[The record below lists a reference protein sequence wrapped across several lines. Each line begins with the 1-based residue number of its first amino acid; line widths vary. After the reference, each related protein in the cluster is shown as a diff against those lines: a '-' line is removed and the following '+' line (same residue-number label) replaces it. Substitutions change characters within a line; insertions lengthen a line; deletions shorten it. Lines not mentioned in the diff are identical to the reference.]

1 MPHLVPKDLTALPFV
16 DRVPDPNERP
26 DQRRIE
32 WIRNGEC
39 LGAAEH
45 INDNKGELNRGP
57 VQVQKNAST
66 LMDNEKVIDSSLR
79 EIIERVNSHDDAL
92 GSIGDD
98 NLADKVQELEEK
110 VEPFEAEIKA
120 NKLAIFIAGETI
132 KANDKKVGV
141 RPDEDPTTRDVMND
155 LLFVKKEMGNYSGK
169 DFNGNDVPGV
179 TETSG
184 MKARIINNGL
194 SIAQN
199 TRRIAQLE
207 DDWIQS
213 DVGALTAN
221 IEQIRQELG
230 QTDDAPTDSVY
241 EWIKESDTK
250 QKDQDTDIER
260 LKVAVGIDSGSTETL
275 DQRISTNTAAIATN
289 QNSITENSDKIRN
302 IETKIGDS
310 TTPQGMEYRL
320 IDTERKVSTLN
331 NIVGQTDDDGLRK
344 KVQDVMDE
352 IGDDGTVGSIK
363 GRIVTNENNILTD
376 QRSIA
381 TLQTQIGNSTAGSE
395 SGLFKRI
402 GAAEEA
408 LFGDGQGSKGL
419 SDIVVDLA
427 VEVADKVADV
437 DSDGKTYARSDKA
450 WVEITNDSIEEAPQD
465 DKSYVRKT
473 GTWVDMFQNG
483 LVLPANKNIVFTVGN
498 NTIEA
503 MSAVDGKIVVGV
515 DANKVELK
523 GTVEPFK
530 VGAGFKISSGAAN
543 TDKIHILDDTIT
555 LGSNGVQTVVST
567 GAGKTFQVNVGA
579 QKYDVLHKG
588 NFADNTTATPM
599 VRVEED
605 WKPLSDYANSRARGG
620 MYFENSTAQL
630 DLKVDTPSAVTA
642 NVVPV
647 LFGWSVDFV
656 NGSSGFTY
664 RGDTSKVF
672 QSIVQAEVETVTDDT
687 EIEFHLYKNDVD
699 TNIRYI
705 IKGRMWN
712 TDNTAYA
719 FINLPLSLQKDD
731 TLKIYAVARG
741 KDSTI
746 KVKSATMYLTEM

>member
-16 DRVPDPNERP
+16 DRIPDPTERP

-57 VQVQKNAST
+57 VQVQKNAAT
-66 LMDNEKVIDSSLR
+66 LMDNEKIIDSSLR
-79 EIIERVNSHDDAL
+79 EIIERVNAHDDTL

-98 NLADKVQELEEK
+98 NLATKVQELEETI
-110 VEPFEAEIKA
+110 EPFDADIKA
-120 NKLAIFIAGETI
+120 NKLAIFVAGEAI

-141 RPDEDPTTRDVMND
+141 RPDEDPTERDVMND
-155 LLFVKKEMGNYSGK
+155 LLFIKKEMGNYSGK

-184 MKARIINNGL
+184 MKSRIINNGL

-199 TRRIAQLE
+199 TRRIKQLE
-207 DDWIQS
+207 DDWVTS

-230 QTDDAPTDSVY
+230 QTDDAPDTPVY
-241 EWIKESDTK
+241 EWIKNSDTK
-250 QKDQDTDIER
+250 QEEQDTDITR

-275 DQRISTNTAAIATN
+275 DQRITTNTAAIATN
-289 QNSITENSDKIRN
+289 QNAITENSDKIRT

-331 NIVGQTDDDGLRK
+331 NVVGQNDDEGLRK
-344 KVQDVMDE
+344 KVQDVMNE
-352 IGDDGTVGSIK
+352 IGDDATVGSIK

-402 GAAEEA
+402 GEAEEA

-427 VEVADKVADV
+427 QEVVDKVSDV
-437 DSDGKTYARSDKA
+437 ATDGKTYARSDKA

-465 DKSYVRKT
+465 DKPYVRKT
-473 GTWVDMFQNG
+473 GTWVDMFQDG
-483 LVLPANKNIVFTVGN
+483 LVMPTGKKVIFESGGNTVDGL
-498 NTIEA
+498 
-503 MSAVDGKIVVGV
+503 SLLGGKIVVG
-515 DANKVELK
+515 DSSNNLQLK
-523 GTVEPFK
+523 GTVESID
-530 VGAGFKISSGAAN
+530 VMNNFKITTDGNS
-543 TDKIHILDDTIT
+543 DKIAVTT
-555 LGSNGVQTVVST
+555 NTVVLGSNGVKTIVNTSAGNAFQVST
-567 GAGKTFQVNVGA
+567 GGGY
-579 QKYDVLHKG
+579 YDILHKG
-588 NFADNTTATPM
+588 NFVDNTTATPM
-599 VRVEED
+599 VRVSEE
-605 WKPLSDYANSRARGG
+605 WKPLTDYTVRRSRGG
-620 MYFENSTAQL
+620 MYFENNDSQL
-630 DLKVDTPSAVTA
+630 DLPADVPSAVTA
-642 NVVPV
+642 AVQAAIFP
-647 LFGWSVDFV
+647 WSIDFV
-656 NGSSGFTY
+656 NGAGGFTY
-664 RGDTSKVF
+664 RGDDSKVF
-672 QSIVQAEVETVTDDT
+672 QAVVQADVESLTSDAVV
-687 EIEFHLYKNDVD
+687 EFHLYKNDAD

-719 FINLPLSLQKDD
+719 FINFPLSLVKDD
-731 TLKIYAVARG
+731 TVKIYAVARG
-741 KDSTI
+741 KDTQV
-746 KVKSATMYLTEM
+746 KVKSAALYLTEM